1 MFSRFQVSCRQA
13 AFSLKAGAKIQPFS
27 KPPKFFF
34 NYFLSRHT
42 TGRTTSALRHEFF
55 FRRNRK
61 IHKNRPAKGK
71 KNPFFPPFS
80 GSRKVIICENLC
92 ILLSMCGLNTFKY
105 CGNKTEEYVITLFS
119 SVLYHYLPKVREMD
133 YFVRI
138 RENLLSGT
146 PHVRIPVHNTTGWGA
161 FQYGSAAAWWAFT
174 GTPPRDENRLYGKN
188 GVSLH
193 PFSGE
198 TQQGFI

>member
-34 NYFLSRHT
+34 NYFSSRHT
-42 TGRTTSALRHEFF
+42 TGRTTSALRPEFF
-55 FRRNRK
+55 FRSNRK
-61 IHKNRPAKGK
+61 IHKNRPAKDK
-71 KNPFFPPFS
+71 KNPFFSPFS

-119 SVLYHYLPKVREMD
+119 SALYRYLPKVRETNH
-133 YFVRI
+133 FVRI

-146 PHVRIPVHNTTGWGA
+146 PHVRIPVHPTTGWGA
-161 FQYGSAAAWWAFT
+161 FRYGSVSTWGALP
-174 GTPPRDENRLYGKN
+174 GTPPRDEKRLYGKN

-193 PFSGE
+193 PISEE
-198 TQQGFI
+198 TR